1 MAKEKMYLTLSHLLI
16 TLTRMSQI
24 FDTIRKAIEA
34 SDKTRYR
41 LSQETGIDQAQLS
54 RLMSGKEGVS
64 VENLERLAE
73 ALGLEIVIRPK
84 VAARR
89 TERRT
94 VKHGKRD

>member
-1 MAKEKMYLTLSHLLI
+1 
-16 TLTRMSQI
+16 MSQI

-34 SDKTRYR
+34 SSKTRYR
-41 LSQETGIDQAQLS
+41 LSKETGIDQAQLS

-73 ALGLEIVIRPK
+73 ALGLEIIIRSK
-84 VAARR
+84 TAESKAQK
-89 TERRT
+89 RT

>member
-1 MAKEKMYLTLSHLLI
+1 MG
-16 TLTRMSQI
+16 QV

-34 SDKTRYR
+34 SGKTRYR
-41 LSQETGIDQAQLS
+41 LSKETGIDQAQLS

-73 ALGLEIVIRPK
+73 ALGLEIVIRPNK
-84 VAARR
+84 ARR
-89 TERRT
+89 ETEKRT

>member
-1 MAKEKMYLTLSHLLI
+1 
-16 TLTRMSQI
+16 MSQI

-34 SDKTRYR
+34 SSKTRYR
-41 LSQETGIDQAQLS
+41 LSKETGIDQAQLS

-73 ALGLEIVIRPK
+73 ALGLEIIIRPK
-84 VAARR
+84 M
-89 TERRT
+89 TESKVEKRT